1 MVFILLFLI
10 YLSTVTSKCIHVA
23 ANCIILFFFM
33 IEQYCILC
41 MYIYIYIYI
50 YTLYPFIYIYMYI
63 HTHTSS
69 PYSHPLICTHT
80 HLYIFS
86 ILSSVNRYLGF
97 IHALA
102 IINSAINI
110 RVHVYFQI
118 IVLSRYMPRSGIV
131 GSHGNS
137 VFLNSS
143 FKIYSTN
150 IC

>member
-1 MVFILLFLI
+1 MLLQMALFYSFLW
-10 YLSTVTSKCIHVA
+10 LSSIAFYVCA
-23 ANCIILFFFM
+23 
-33 IEQYCILC
+33 
-41 MYIYIYIYI
+41 YIYIFYIHSSAYI
-50 YTLYPFIYIYMYI
+50 CTYT

-69 PYSHPLICTHT
+69 PYSHLLICTHT

-86 ILSSVNRYLGF
+86 ILSSVDRYLGF
-97 IHALA
+97 IQALA

-110 RVHVYFQI
+110 RVHVSFQI
-118 IVLSRYMPRSGIV
+118 IVLSRYMPRSRIV

-143 FKIYSTN
+143 FKVYSTN